1 MGKNKRGNHMKAVIS
16 YGYER
21 KVIKESDANK
31 YLQKLA
37 NARSNE
43 TIDKIFID
51 FNKQLPKMKKD
62 KKRRDELNAMNGP
75 SPRH

>member
-43 TIDKIFID
+43 TIDKILLILTK
-51 FNKQLPKMKKD
+51 NYQK
-62 KKRRDELNAMNGP
+62 
-75 SPRH
+75 